1 MPDFPDPVID
11 VETIRRIAGEDV
23 MLPLTPA
30 ELDAIH
36 SVLNPLIGEIRQVT
50 LRDRAGAEPE
60 VIVVVEEWPA

>member
-1 MPDFPDPVID
+1 MPEFPDPVID

-50 LRDRAGAEPE
+50 DRRCGDAGGPGTDNALE
-60 VIVVVEEWPA
+60 